1 MTLITSKEMN
11 NRLIVVSR
19 FLNILGN
26 DPMSKNLEKS
36 VYNYAVKIQDP
47 SWENPSFRNRYR
59 HKAMEIIRL
68 LEDPKCSLK
77 SRLLGGEITTREV
90 GQLAPDQLFPGGPWD
105 AMKQEI
111 HIEEE
116 RRRAAAE
123 NVPEGLFQ
131 CRKCKSKK
139 TRYYQMQTR
148 SADEPMTTFVTCL
161 QCSTRWKC

>member
-1 MTLITSKEMN
+1 MEARFKVFT
-11 NRLIVVSR
+11 RL
-19 FLNILGN
+19 FGILGS
-26 DPMSKNLEKS
+26 DPMAKNLEKS
-36 VYNYAVKIQDP
+36 VYNFAVQISDP
-47 SWENPSFRNRYR
+47 SWENPRFRNRYR
-59 HKAMEIIRL
+59 HKAMEIVRL

-77 SRLLGGEITTREV
+77 QRILTGEVKTRDIGKMGPIE
-90 GQLAPDQLFPGGPWD
+90 LFPGGPYD
-105 AMKQEI
+105 AMKQELA
-111 HIEEE
+111 IEEE

-131 CRKCKSKK
+131 CRKCKSRK

>member
-1 MTLITSKEMN
+1 METRT
-11 NRLIVVSR
+11 RVFAR
-19 FLNILGN
+19 FLAIMGSE
-26 DPMSKNLEKS
+26 PVAKNLEKS
-36 VYNYAVKIQDP
+36 VYNHAVKIQDP
-47 SWENPSFRNRYR
+47 SWQNPFFKSRYR
-59 HKAMEIIRL
+59 FKSMELIRL

-77 SRLLGGEITTREV
+77 SRILGGIVNTRIVSDLGPAE
-90 GQLAPDQLFPGGPWD
+90 LFPGGPYD
-105 AMKQEI
+105 AMQQELA
-111 HIEEE
+111 IEEE
-116 RRRAAAE
+116 RRRAAAD

>member
-1 MTLITSKEMN
+1 MEARKIVAD
-11 NRLIVVSR
+11 RL
-19 FLNILGN
+19 FEILGST
-26 DPMSKNLEKS
+26 PMSKNLEKS
-36 VYNYAVKIQDP
+36 IFNFAVRSDNP
-47 SWENPSFRNRYR
+47 SWENPAFRNRYR

-68 LEDPKCSLK
+68 LRDPKCSLK
-77 SRLLGGEITTREV
+77 MRIVSGEVQAREV
-90 GQLAPDQLFPGGPWD
+90 GKLAPDELFPGGPYD
-105 AMKQEI
+105 AMRQEI
-111 HIEEE
+111 AIEEE
-116 RRRAAAE
+116 RRRSAAE

>member
-1 MTLITSKEMN
+1 METRSK
-11 NRLIVVSR
+11 VCAR
-19 FLNILGN
+19 FLAIMGS
-26 DPMSKNLEKS
+26 DPIAKNLEKS
-36 VYNYAVKIQDP
+36 VYNYAVSMENP
-47 SWENPSFRNRYR
+47 SWENRLFRSRYR
-59 HKAMEIIRL
+59 FKALELIRL

-77 SRLLGGEITTREV
+77 SRVLSGAVKTREV
-90 GQLAPDQLFPGGPWD
+90 GELGPAELFPGGPYD
-105 AMKQEI
+105 ACRQELA
-111 HIEEE
+111 IEEE

-131 CRKCKSKK
+131 CRKCKSRK

>member
-1 MTLITSKEMN
+1 MEKRMIVSS
-11 NRLIVVSR
+11 RL
-19 FLNILGN
+19 FEILGN

-36 VYNYAVKIQDP
+36 VFNFAVRSDNP
-47 SWENPSFRNRYR
+47 SWENPSFRSRYT

-68 LEDPKCSLK
+68 LRDPTCSLK
-77 SRLLGGEITTREV
+77 TRLLTGQIQAREV
-90 GQLAPDQLFPGGPWD
+90 GRMGPVELFPGGPWD
-105 AMKQEI
+105 ATKQQI

-116 RRRAAAE
+116 RRRAAAN